1 MIKRY
6 LILVFLFSTVALF
19 AQKTEITPRENHA
32 YDENFARIHYFN
44 HKIASAYDTNA
55 VKQFIHRQLNLGA
68 FDQLHV
74 VHIAKSLSATHITLQ
89 QYHNQVLVLGA
100 QAKVALNLNNEL
112 FRCIETVFATHQRLP
127 NVPERMLLEDFFAN
141 YTGVDIIENK
151 AAYVYFNNTL
161 VPSWYARFTTG
172 SNGHFDATWFA
183 NGAQYF
189 VRDLNNYYHIDNP
202 DSLVAVYVFD
212 PDPISPIGQVYGGIF
227 TDMNDGNEAVLN
239 PLRFLRQVRVRYSN
253 NTFELKNDF
262 VEIREFSNPV
272 FPVVTTTAPL
282 FDFSRSHYG
291 FEQTNVY
298 YHITKYQ
305 EHLQSLG
312 YNLVNYAIHADAQG
326 FGGQDNSSFNW
337 GTTPPRLTFGIGGV
351 DDGEDADVIVHEYG
365 HAISHS
371 ASPQTNNGTQR
382 SSLDE
387 AIGDY
392 FAVSYKKNDINFGND
407 KVFNWDGHNTF
418 WQGRTVNNPNNFNYK
433 NITFTSI
440 YTYTTL
446 WNAAMFDIFNQL
458 GKTYTDKLQI
468 EAAYSFASNMTF
480 TQSALTILDADQ
492 TMSGGQHQ
500 MVIRDA
506 FANRGILE
514 PFSIDENSPHFAHY
528 LLRTNVI
535 AENKYTFLWLSG
547 NGAVEIFDITGRA
560 VYKANLPAGENEIL
574 LNALGAGLYVMRIG
588 IENKVYSEKLIVTNP

>member
-1 MIKRY
+1 
-6 LILVFLFSTVALF
+6 
-19 AQKTEITPRENHA
+19 
-32 YDENFARIHYFN
+32 
-44 HKIASAYDTNA
+44 
-55 VKQFIHRQLNLGA
+55 
-68 FDQLHV
+68 
-74 VHIAKSLSATHITLQ
+74 
-89 QYHNQVLVLGA
+89 LGA
-100 QAKVALNLNNEL
+100 QAKVAINLNNEL
-112 FRCIETVFATHQRLP
+112 FRCLETVFATTQRLP
-127 NVPERMLLEDFFAN
+127 DVPVRFAIEDFFDHYSN
-141 YTGVDIIENK
+141 VNVLENQG
-151 AAYVYFNNTL
+151 AYLYYNNAV
-161 VPSWYARFTTG
+161 VPGWYARFTTG
-172 SNGHFDATWFA
+172 SNGHFEATWFA

-189 VRDLNNYYHIDNP
+189 VRDLNSYYHLENP

-212 PDPISPIGQVYGGIF
+212 PDPISPIGQVYGGIY
-227 TDMNDGNEAVLN
+227 TDMNDGNESILN
-239 PLRFLRQVRVRYSN
+239 PLRYLRQVRVHFSN
-253 NTFELKNDF
+253 GTFELKNDY
-262 VEIREFSNPV
+262 VEIKEFSNPV
-272 FPVVTTTAPL
+272 FPIVTSTAPQ
-282 FDFSRSHYG
+282 FDFSRSHHG

-337 GTTPPRLTFGIGGV
+337 GTTPPRLTFGTGGV

-407 KVFNWDGHNTF
+407 KVFNWDGHNPF
-418 WQGRTVNNPNNFNYK
+418 WAGRTVNNPNNFNYK

-458 GKTYTDKLQI
+458 GRTYTDKLQI

-480 TQSALTILDADQ
+480 NQSAFTILDADLAMTGGLNQ
-492 TMSGGQHQ
+492 T
-500 MVIRDA
+500 VIKDA
-506 FANRGILE
+506 FILRGILE
-514 PFSIDENSPHFAHY
+514 PFNIDENNPHFAHY
-528 LLRTNVI
+528 LLRNNLL
-535 AENKYTFLWLSG
+535 AEHKSAQLWLSQKSK
-547 NGAVEIFDITGRA
+547 VEIFDISGRP
-560 VYKANLPAGENEIL
+560 VFQSILPEGENEIS
-574 LNALGAGLYVMRIG
+574 LNNLSAGVYVMRIG
-588 IENKVYSEKLIVTNP
+588 IRNQIFVEKLVVATQ